1 MQIEDIITDN
11 QNLVYAMAHQFKNY
25 NQKEDLY
32 QVGDIGL
39 IKAYQ
44 NYDETKGAKFTTY
57 AFPYVLGEMKKL
69 VREDKSYKVSRDIA
83 KLNLKIEKAYILLSQ
98 KLMREPSTL
107 ELANYLE
114 LDEYLVVQALKS
126 NYAVSSIDENL
137 ESEGKDINLHEILP
151 DTKNLDMDTLVAL
164 KTSLE
169 SLNDYERT
177 LIESRYMQDLTQS
190 ETAGILGINQVQVSR
205 MEQKVL
211 KKMRQYLS

>member
-83 KLNLKIEKAYILLSQ
+83 KFY
-98 KLMREPSTL
+98 
-107 ELANYLE
+107 Y
-114 LDEYLVVQALKS
+114 
-126 NYAVSSIDENL
+126 
-137 ESEGKDINLHEILP
+137 H
-151 DTKNLDMDTLVAL
+151 KN
-164 KTSLE
+164 
-169 SLNDYERT
+169 
-177 LIESRYMQDLTQS
+177 
-190 ETAGILGINQVQVSR
+190 
-205 MEQKVL
+205 
-211 KKMRQYLS
+211 